1 MISLCKGL
9 GYDEGKTV
17 IVEGALTGEE
27 VEYEKISEKKGMI
40 EGRVREIL
48 TSSPLRVSPICPY
61 YGVCGGCDFQIV
73 GERDSAYIKEE
84 IVKDTMKRVGRLD
97 TLPPFDPPSYSS
109 FNNYRIR
116 CRVHV
121 DIKTKRQGFLKANS
135 NQLVDISHCPALEEK
150 LDRLLSERGG
160 EIFRRARELMFENR
174 VNRDTGFVEVPL
186 FSGDNAVSMS
196 DKSVDITVGGI
207 KYLASASVFFQ
218 SNPKLLESML
228 GFVKENVEGESIMDL
243 YSGVGT
249 FSALFNGEDKTVF
262 AVERE
267 RKCLELSK
275 KNAPSAI
282 SFTDDCARWGKNKGK
297 HVDTVI
303 VDPPRTGLDRDVIS
317 LLEEWMPESI
327 MDLYSGV
334 GTFSALFNG
343 EDKTV
348 YAVERE
354 RKCLELSK
362 KNAPSAIS
370 FTDDCAR
377 WGKNQGKHVATVIVD
392 PPRTGLD
399 RDVISLLEE
408 WKPERIIYISCNPVT
423 ASRDLALFSSYYPIK
438 AKVFDCYP
446 GSSHVETVVLMSRVN
461 TPKE

>member
-9 GYDEGKTV
+9 GYDDGKTV
-17 IVEGALTGEE
+17 IVEGALAGEE
-27 VEYEKISEKKGMI
+27 VQYEKIIEKKGMI
-40 EGRVREIL
+40 EGRVREII
-48 TSSPLRVSPICPY
+48 TSSPLRVTPVCPY

-84 IVKDTMKRVGRLD
+84 IVKDTMKRVGKLD
-97 TLPPFDPPSYSS
+97 TLPSFDPPAYSS

-121 DIKTKRQGFLKANS
+121 DVKTKRQGFLKANS
-135 NQLVDISHCPALEEK
+135 NQLVDISYCPALEEK
-150 LDRLLSERGG
+150 LNRLLSERGG
-160 EIFRRARELMFENR
+160 DIYRRARELMFENR

-186 FSGDNAVSMS
+186 FSGDSLVSMS

-207 KYLASASVFFQ
+207 KYSASASVFFQ
-218 SNPKLLESML
+218 SNPKLLESMSA
-228 GFVKENVEGESIMDL
+228 FVKENVVGEDIMDL

-249 FSALFNGEDKTVF
+249 FSALFNGE
-262 AVERE
+262 
-267 RKCLELSK
+267 
-275 KNAPSAI
+275 
-282 SFTDDCARWGKNKGK
+282 NK
-297 HVDTVI
+297 
-303 VDPPRTGLDRDVIS
+303 R
-317 LLEEWMPESI
+317 
-327 MDLYSGV
+327 
-334 GTFSALFNG
+334 
-343 EDKTV
+343 V

-377 WGKNQGKHVATVIVD
+377 WGKSRGKHVDTVIVD

-399 RDVISLLEE
+399 REVISLIEG

-423 ASRDLALFSSYYPIK
+423 ASRDLAIFSSYYPVK

-461 TPKE
+461 TLDK

>member
-84 IVKDTMKRVGRLD
+84 IVKDTMKRVGKLD

-160 EIFRRARELMFENR
+160 DIFRRARELMFENR

-317 LLEEWMPESI
+317 LLEEW
-327 MDLYSGV
+327 
-334 GTFSALFNG
+334 
-343 EDKTV
+343 
-348 YAVERE
+348 
-354 RKCLELSK
+354 
-362 KNAPSAIS
+362 
-370 FTDDCAR
+370 
-377 WGKNQGKHVATVIVD
+377 
-392 PPRTGLD
+392 
-399 RDVISLLEE
+399 
-408 WKPERIIYISCNPVT
+408 KPERIIYISCNPVT

-446 GSSHVETVVLMSRVN
+446 GSSHIETVVLMSRVN

>member
-9 GYDEGKTV
+9 GYDDGKTV
-17 IVEGALTGEE
+17 IVEGALAGEE
-27 VEYEKISEKKGMI
+27 VQYEKITEKKGMI
-40 EGRVREIL
+40 EGRVREII
-48 TSSPLRVSPICPY
+48 TSSPLRVTPVCPY

-84 IVKDTMKRVGRLD
+84 IVKDTMKRVGKLD
-97 TLPPFDPPSYSS
+97 TLPSFDPPAYSS

-121 DIKTKRQGFLKANS
+121 DVKTKRQGFLKANS
-135 NQLVDISHCPALEEK
+135 NQLVDISYCPALEEK
-150 LDRLLSERGG
+150 LNRLLSERGG
-160 EIFRRARELMFENR
+160 DIYRRARELMFENR

-186 FSGDNAVSMS
+186 FSGDSLVSMS

-207 KYLASASVFFQ
+207 KYSASASVFFQ
-218 SNPKLLESML
+218 SNPKLLESMSA
-228 GFVKENVEGESIMDL
+228 FVKETVVGEDIIDH

-249 FSALFNGEDKTVF
+249 FSALFNGE
-262 AVERE
+262 
-267 RKCLELSK
+267 
-275 KNAPSAI
+275 
-282 SFTDDCARWGKNKGK
+282 NK
-297 HVDTVI
+297 
-303 VDPPRTGLDRDVIS
+303 R
-317 LLEEWMPESI
+317 
-327 MDLYSGV
+327 
-334 GTFSALFNG
+334 
-343 EDKTV
+343 V

-377 WGKNQGKHVATVIVD
+377 WGKSRGKHVDTVIVD

-399 RDVISLLEE
+399 REVISLIEG
-408 WKPERIIYISCNPVT
+408 WQPERIIYISCNPVT
-423 ASRDLALFSSYYPIK
+423 ASRGLAIFSSYYPVK

-446 GSSHVETVVLMSRVN
+446 GSSHIETVVLMSRVD
-461 TPKE
+461 TLD